1 MSKSLQEKI
10 REIRDQDPDQSD
22 IDPADYENLIL
33 DEIQVERLTEEDKK
47 YLETFTTLEK
57 FSLNQTHLK
66 SLENMPDNKTIT
78 RIELSDNHLV
88 GSELKHLSVYA
99 DRLVSLK
106 VANNKIDN
114 FDDLNVLKNFKALEN
129 LDLEGNPIS

>member
-33 DEIQVERLTEEDKK
+33 DEIQVERLTGDDKK

-57 FSLNQTHLK
+57 FSLN
-66 SLENMPDNKTIT
+66 
-78 RIELSDNHLV
+78 
-88 GSELKHLSVYA
+88 
-99 DRLVSLK
+99 
-106 VANNKIDN
+106 
-114 FDDLNVLKNFKALEN
+114 
-129 LDLEGNPIS
+129 